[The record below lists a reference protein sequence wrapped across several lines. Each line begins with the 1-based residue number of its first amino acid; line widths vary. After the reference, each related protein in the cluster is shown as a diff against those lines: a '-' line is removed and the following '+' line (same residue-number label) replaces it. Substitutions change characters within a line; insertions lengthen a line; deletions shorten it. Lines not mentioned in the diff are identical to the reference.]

1 MRSPAL
7 AAIGLCGALFAGVL
21 ASAGVVSLLRD
32 GGSLLVGV
40 LVTAFSLV
48 LALLA
53 GVLFRWSFARVA
65 MDPSD
70 PATSRLALAAGMAS
84 RGRLGEALD
93 TYGLI
98 ARVHPHAAA
107 LCWLRMAEIHRR
119 RGDLRAAIAH
129 YHAAA
134 ACGGDADA
142 IDEHI
147 RALQG
152 QVSTTVVGVSA

>member
-1 MRSPAL
+1 MRSPAFAAVGL
-7 AAIGLCGALFAGVL
+7 AGAAMAGVL
-21 ASAGVVSLLRD
+21 AAAGVFSLVHG

-53 GVLFRWSFARVA
+53 GVLARYSFANVA
-65 MDPSD
+65 LHPQD
-70 PATSRLALAAGMAS
+70 PATARLAVAAGMAA
-84 RGRLGEALD
+84 RGRVAEALD

-98 ARVHPHAAA
+98 ARVHPHVAA

-142 IDEHI
+142 IDEQI
-147 RALQG
+147 RALQH
-152 QVSTTVVGVSA
+152 QVSSTVVGVRA